1 MHKILQNISEQ
12 KSLDQVI
19 LYMVVFNL
27 HLWTSSLKKFSLILI
42 AQGELGSYSLLASGM
57 KG

>member
-1 MHKILQNISEQ
+1 MHKNISEQ

-19 LYMVVFNL
+19 LSMVVFNL
-27 HLWTSSLKKFSLILI
+27 HLWTSSLKKFSLFLI
-42 AQGELGSYSLLASGM
+42 AKGELGSYSLLASGM